1 MKVPRH
7 ILAEA
12 IAHRTLNVL
21 DARELAREI
30 AAYLLVERR
39 VNELESILR
48 DIMQYRAD
56 HGVLEAEVVTAH
68 EVQNHV
74 LTEVEQLLQA
84 AYPSAKDVHVT
95 NRQDPSVVGGLR
107 VDMAN
112 EQLDMTV
119 AAKLATF
126 KRLTA
131 GEHVT

>member
-7 ILAEA
+7 ILAQA
-12 IAHRTLNVL
+12 IAERTLSIDDPKL
-21 DARELAREI
+21 LAREI

-48 DIMQYRAD
+48 DIMQYRAE

-68 EVQNHV
+68 AVQNQV
-74 LTEVEQLLQA
+74 LGEVKQLLQA
-84 AYPSAKDVHVT
+84 AYPTAVKVHVSPHL
-95 NRQDPSVVGGLR
+95 DPSVIGGVR

-131 GEHVT
+131 GKNA